1 MSDIT
6 LRQNILDELRWEPSV
21 DAANIGVTAEDGV
34 ITMTGHVA
42 TYAEK
47 LQAVKAARR
56 IKGVRAIA
64 DDIEVRHAFDKKTSD
79 DEIAKRALSILKWD
93 TTVPAERITVT
104 VRDGW
109 VTLGGEVEW
118 QYQRGSAEDD
128 IRKLSGVRGVT
139 NSIAIKPRVDSHDI
153 QGKIEAAL
161 KRRAEMESHAIRVS
175 VVNGDRVILE
185 GKVNNWDERFAVET
199 AAWSAAGVRSVESR
213 LHIS

>member
-1 MSDIT
+1 MTDMT
-6 LRQNILDELRWEPSV
+6 LRQNVLDELVWEPSV
-21 DAANIGVTAEDGV
+21 NAADIGVTAKDGV
-34 ITMTGHVA
+34 ITLFGHVSS
-42 TYAEK
+42 YEEK

-93 TTVPAERITVT
+93 ATIPAERIAVT

-109 VTLGGEVEW
+109 VTLGGDVEW

-139 NSIAIKPRVDSHDI
+139 NSIAIKPQLHSEDI
-153 QGKIEAAL
+153 QQKIEAAL
-161 KRRAEMESHAIRVS
+161 KRRAELESHGIRVS
-175 VVNGDRVILE
+175 VESGNRVVLE
-185 GKVNNWDERFAVET
+185 GKVDNWDERFAVEN
-199 AAWSAAGVRSVESR
+199 AAWSAAGVKSVVSR